1 MKEDFFQALSNPYR
15 REIIRQLRWKSMS
28 AGEIVELFDIAQP
41 SISRHLDVLKKAE
54 LVTCERR
61 GNQIFYSL
69 NMSAAQEML
78 LYITEL
84 LSPRMDQEV
93 SRECP

>member
-1 MKEDFFQALSNPYR
+1 MFYAFFFPGSGTCTSTMARN
-15 REIIRQLRWKSMS
+15 M
-28 AGEIVELFDIAQP
+28 IAQP

-54 LVTCERR
+54 LVTSERR